1 MYEEGAVLLSFHDKV
16 PDLIICN
23 LREPYGHKLIIH
35 GPESD
40 AQCRRDNDIRAPC
53 DELRV
58 KVTEVV
64 FEAGLHD
71 RLKGL
76 LCKNQCVLIITVQ
89 LHLIDL
95 LHFVQSLQ
103 LVGRVH

>member
-1 MYEEGAVLLSFHDKV
+1 MSFHDIV
-16 PDLIICN
+16 PDLIILDLC
-23 LREPYGHKLIIH
+23 EMYGHKLIIH
-35 GPESD
+35 GRESD
-40 AQCRRDNDIRAPC
+40 AQCRRDNDIRAPS

-76 LCKNQCVLIITVQ
+76 LCKNQCVLIITV
-89 LHLIDL
+89 
-95 LHFVQSLQ
+95 
-103 LVGRVH
+103 